1 VLSGNCH
8 ADEVVVQT
16 QHENLSVIFAGRSA
30 PNPSELLSGS
40 SLIDTISELKLHF
53 DRIVIDTA
61 PINAVSDTLTMI
73 SAVQY
78 VCLIVRPAKTRKS
91 AIVRAIHLISK
102 AKGTLAGFVLNRAK
116 FTVGSGYYYYYYGKK
131 YADKTY

>member
-1 VLSGNCH
+1 M
-8 ADEVVVQT
+8 
-16 QHENLSVIFAGRSA
+16 
-30 PNPSELLSGS
+30 
-40 SLIDTISELKLHF
+40 ISELKLHF

-91 AIVRAIHLISK
+91 AILRAIQLISK

-116 FTVGSGYYYYYYGKK
+116 FAVGSGYYYYYYGKE
-131 YADKTY
+131 YADKTH